1 MSGAITDTT
10 ASSSPRRP
18 GTPAPRI
25 PRIFHFIYL
34 SPRSEELSL
43 AYYLCLESCLRVN
56 EPDEVFLYCRH
67 EPRGAYWERLRERV
81 TLVVVAGSEVVPE
94 LNYPRRR
101 MNRYRDL
108 HETDFLRLEILLR
121 QGGVYADLDTLFVNP
136 LAPEL
141 FEHSFVI
148 GRELD
153 VYRGGGEEAVPSLCN
168 AVLMCAPGA
177 PFARLWLQRMPAA
190 FDGTWDAHSTG
201 LAELLRAEH
210 PELVHIEPSR
220 SFYPFM
226 FTREDLA
233 KLFEELHTDLEGVYS
248 IHMWAHLW
256 WSRWRRDFSSF
267 HGGRL
272 SERYVRAGG
281 TTYAHAARP
290 VLMAATDAA
299 RA

>member
-1 MSGAITDTT
+1 MAAVVTGVSP
-10 ASSSPRRP
+10 SSSERTSAP
-18 GTPAPRI
+18 PARI
-25 PRIFHFIYL
+25 PRIFHFTYL
-34 SPRSEELSL
+34 SPRSDELSL
-43 AYYLCLESCLRVN
+43 AYYLCLESCLQVN
-56 EPDEVFLYCRH
+56 EPDEVFLHCRH
-67 EPRGAYWERLRERV
+67 TPHGPYWQRLRGRV
-81 TLVVVAGSEVVPE
+81 TPVVVSGYEVVPQ

-136 LAPEL
+136 LAAEL
-141 FEHSFVI
+141 FDQSFVI

-153 VYRGGGEEAVPSLCN
+153 VFRRAGEEAVPSLCN

-177 PFARLWLQRMPAA
+177 PFAQLWLERMPGA
-190 FDGTWDAHSTG
+190 FDGSWDAHSTG

-210 PELVHIEPSR
+210 PDLVHIEPPR

-233 KLFEELHTDLEGVYS
+233 KLFEELHTDLDGVYS
-248 IHMWAHLW
+248 IHLWAHLW

-272 SERYVRAGG
+272 NESYVRAAR

-290 VLMAATDAA
+290 ILAAAA
-299 RA
+299 AANA

>member
-1 MSGAITDTT
+1 MSAAI
-10 ASSSPRRP
+10 SQLSQGSSPR
-18 GTPAPRI
+18 TPAPAPARI

-34 SPRSEELSL
+34 SPSSEELSL

-56 EPDEVFLYCRH
+56 EPDTVFLYCRH
-67 EPRGAYWERLRERV
+67 APRGRYWERLRERV
-81 TLVVVAGSEVVPE
+81 TLVVVAGSALVPE
-94 LNYPRRR
+94 LRYPRRR

-121 QGGVYADLDTLFVNP
+121 HGGIYADLDTLFVNP

-153 VYRGGGEEAVPSLCN
+153 VIRGGGEEAVPSLCN
-168 AVLMCAPGA
+168 AVLMCAPEA
-177 PFARLWLQRMPAA
+177 RFARLWLERMPAA
-190 FDGTWDAHSTG
+190 FDGSWDAHSTG

-210 PELVHIEPSR
+210 PDLVHVEPSR

-233 KLFEELHTDLEGVYS
+233 KLFEELHTDLDGVYS

-272 SERYVRAGG
+272 SDRYVRAGR

-290 VLMAATDAA
+290 ILLAATDAA